1 MEQLL
6 LKPAQVADSL
16 GLSRSTVYALIS
28 ARILPSIRVGGRT
41 LVSAEALR
49 RWVEARN
56 RTSVARPRGAGG

>member
-28 ARILPSIRVGGRT
+28 ARVLPSIQVGGRT
-41 LVSAEALR
+41 LVSAEELR
-49 RWVEARN
+49 RWVEAQN
-56 RTSVARPRGAGG
+56 GASRGSLRGKSG